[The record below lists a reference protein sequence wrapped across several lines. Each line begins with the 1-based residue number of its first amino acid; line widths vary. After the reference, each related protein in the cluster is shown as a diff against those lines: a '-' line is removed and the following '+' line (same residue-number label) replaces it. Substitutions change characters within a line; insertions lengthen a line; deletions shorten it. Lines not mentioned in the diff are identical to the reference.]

1 MGGRVRH
8 LVRVNWAWWL
18 ELGVHGKLV
27 MGGLELFRSDGA
39 FYYSDR
45 GHRGESASTSDV
57 PCLPR
62 SFRVGVRPGVLCSR
76 YFGS

>member
-1 MGGRVRH
+1 
-8 LVRVNWAWWL
+8 
-18 ELGVHGKLV
+18 